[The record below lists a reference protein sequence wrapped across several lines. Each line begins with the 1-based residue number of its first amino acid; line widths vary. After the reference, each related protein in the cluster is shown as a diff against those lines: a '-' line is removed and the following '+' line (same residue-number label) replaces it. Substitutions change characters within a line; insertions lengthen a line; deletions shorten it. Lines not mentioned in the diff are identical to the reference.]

1 MLKPDT
7 LKPDTWALTI
17 LLASLTALGPISTD
31 MYLPALPSILRDL
44 GTTHASVQLTLSVF
58 LVGFAAGQVF
68 YGPLADRIG
77 RKPVLI
83 AGLAIYAVAS
93 LACTLAPTVEVLI
106 VARFCQA
113 FGAAGPVVLA
123 RAVVRDLYEGPRAG
137 QELARMGSIMGLAP
151 AIAPFFGGLIAAAGG
166 WRFVFLVSVAF
177 AAAVIV
183 GVWRGLP
190 ETIRARETAPFSV
203 RAILSGFGG
212 LLRHR
217 AYAAYLAVV
226 TLTYCGLFAFIS
238 GSSFVL
244 QDIFA
249 LSPSLYGIAF
259 GVCAGAYV
267 AGTLIGQRLAPKKGA
282 EVTILTGCVLLAL
295 GGAAMIAAVLA
306 APSALSVIAPMMLYM
321 VGVGLALPQA
331 QAAALM
337 PFPDRAGSASSLM
350 GICQMSIAAAV
361 GIGVGATH
369 GGTALPLALIVA
381 ANGFG
386 AVLALLV
393 SRRARMAG

>member
-282 EVTILTGCVLLAL
+282 EVTILTGCALLAL

-369 GGTALPLALIVA
+369 GGTALPLALIIA